1 MKLKKKKKN
10 SFPCDLSIGRSVWT
24 ELKALFH
31 LPPNAFHGRGIA
43 RMKFSSGKLNVA
55 SRWKGPEGKHERA
68 GRIVTGSK
76 QNPVSRSKK
85 ERKNEKGKRERGRN
99 WHGYIH
105 IYISSDKQR
114 KRVDSFTPKEL
125 FKRIVG
131 GMRASFFQIRPER
144 DTSYTFARYAYEI
157 RTRDTYIYIHIV
169 ENLTHVYK
177 SFESNYYTYN
187 YYTGR
192 CFRGNRLR
200 NSKKYVVILIDKNF
214 EFLQRYLYICF
225 T

>member
-1 MKLKKKKKN
+1 MLRFFKY
-10 SFPCDLSIGRSVWT
+10 D
-24 ELKALFH
+24 
-31 LPPNAFHGRGIA
+31 
-43 RMKFSSGKLNVA
+43 
-55 SRWKGPEGKHERA
+55 
-68 GRIVTGSK
+68 
-76 QNPVSRSKK
+76 Q
-85 ERKNEKGKRERGRN
+85 RETRRTRLRVM
-99 WHGYIH
+99 HMRYVPQIH
-105 IYISSDKQR
+105 IYI
-114 KRVDSFTPKEL
+114 
-125 FKRIVG
+125 
-131 GMRASFFQIRPER
+131 
-144 DTSYTFARYAYEI
+144 YTHTA
-157 RTRDTYIYIHIV
+157 

>member
-1 MKLKKKKKN
+1 MTRL
-10 SFPCDLSIGRSVWT
+10 
-24 ELKALFH
+24 
-31 LPPNAFHGRGIA
+31 
-43 RMKFSSGKLNVA
+43 
-55 SRWKGPEGKHERA
+55 
-68 GRIVTGSK
+68 
-76 QNPVSRSKK
+76 
-85 ERKNEKGKRERGRN
+85 
-99 WHGYIH
+99 YIH

-177 SFESNYYTYN
+177 SFESNYCTYN

-192 CFRGNRLR
+192 CFRGNRLH

-214 EFLQRYLYICF
+214 EFLQR
-225 T
+225 

>member
-99 WHGYIH
+99 WHGYI
-105 IYISSDKQR
+105 
-114 KRVDSFTPKEL
+114 
-125 FKRIVG
+125 
-131 GMRASFFQIRPER
+131 
-144 DTSYTFARYAYEI
+144 
-157 RTRDTYIYIHIV
+157 YIYIYQAINSENESTLLHRKNYLNALWAVCVLRFFKYDQRETRRTRLRVMHMRYVPEIHIYTHTA